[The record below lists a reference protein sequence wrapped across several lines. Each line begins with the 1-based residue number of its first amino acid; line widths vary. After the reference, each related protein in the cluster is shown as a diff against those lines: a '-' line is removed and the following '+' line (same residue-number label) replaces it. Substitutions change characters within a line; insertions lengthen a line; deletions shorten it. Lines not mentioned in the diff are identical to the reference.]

1 MKPEDAFCAGKQ
13 GFWFPTMCVRERMV
27 RKNDSSFMVPSLP
40 RMLLYV
46 GGNERGEEREKR
58 SRVDDAQH
66 FADMPTLGTAIRRR
80 RSILV
85 PSPLP
90 RRLPRALGL
99 TDEESK
105 PKSVRHIR
113 RQSRAAAAAVASTKN
128 RETDG
133 LVRPHAVPPL
143 QGGGIPV
150 CSMSSPHFL
159 FIHKAH
165 TLTLMLLL
173 GSSRNEIG
181 KSGVT
186 KYVRF
191 LYELSMGRMVL
202 SSKKYATKFFR

>member
-1 MKPEDAFCAGKQ
+1 M
-13 GFWFPTMCVRERMV
+13 
-27 RKNDSSFMVPSLP
+27 
-40 RMLLYV
+40 
-46 GGNERGEEREKR
+46 
-58 SRVDDAQH
+58 DDAQH

-113 RQSRAAAAAVASTKN
+113 RQSRAAAAAAAASTKN
-128 RETDG
+128 RETGG
-133 LVRPHAVPPL
+133 LVRPHAAPPL
-143 QGGGIPV
+143 QGGGIPAH
-150 CSMSSPHFL
+150 SMSSPHFL

-173 GSSRNEIG
+173 GS
-181 KSGVT
+181 
-186 KYVRF
+186 
-191 LYELSMGRMVL
+191 
-202 SSKKYATKFFR
+202 